1 MAALRLVR
9 GLLKELRSLGL
20 GPDSGPVQGHS
31 YRETA
36 AYTYILQQFRK
47 NQVITRPFSPS
58 STVTS
63 GKLCRAHH
71 ELYHQAS
78 TYMCLL
84 QSVRQH
90 LALHQEY
97 HSKGDRSPHE
107 VAQLVGLKLPQQP
120 GGKGWEK

>member
-1 MAALRLVR
+1 MAVRLLRE
-9 GLLKELRSLGL
+9 LLRELRILRP
-20 GPDSGPVQGHS
+20 GPGPR

-36 AYTYILQQFRK
+36 AYQLLAAQFR
-47 NQVITRPFSPS
+47 RHR
-58 STVTS
+58 VTS
-63 GKLCRAHH
+63 EKLCRAQH

-78 TYMCLL
+78 TYLCLL

-97 HSKGDRSPHE
+97 HSKGERSSRD